1 LPCSASAWPGAKKP
15 ADTPDRITT
24 DGETFDRTALAA
36 AHQTVPLPAIL
47 RVTNLETGRQIL
59 VRANDRGPSTPH
71 RLIQLTQHA
80 AERLGIDAN
89 RPTAVRVTLEDGP
102 TAAMVEALGGRAPK
116 LAMSTAPVADVQVED
131 LTTHRVTSNTRSSDD
146 EQKTSFAVDQAV
158 PDRVWHVPPAPMPL
172 WVEAGTF
179 SQMRY
184 AQMQRMRIG
193 GSLQRIGGGRTAQ
206 YRVRLGPFSG
216 AGEADAALDR
226 AMRAG
231 VTDAR
236 IVAAEP

>member
-1 LPCSASAWPGAKKP
+1 
-15 ADTPDRITT
+15 
-24 DGETFDRTALAA
+24 
-36 AHQTVPLPAIL
+36 
-47 RVTNLETGRQIL
+47 

-71 RLIQLTQHA
+71 RLIALTQRA
-80 AERLGIDAN
+80 AERLGITAD
-89 RPTAVRVTLEDGP
+89 RPAEVRVTLEDGP
-102 TAAMVEALGGRAPK
+102 TAAMVEALGGGAPK
-116 LAMSTAPVADVQVED
+116 LAISTAPVSDVQVED
-131 LTTHRVTSNTRSSDD
+131 LTTHQVMTNARASDD
-146 EQKTSFAVDQAV
+146 EQKTGFAVDQAV
-158 PDRVWHVPPAPMPL
+158 QDRVWHVSPALMPL

-184 AQMQRMRIG
+184 AQLQRVRIG
-193 GSLQRIGGGRTAQ
+193 GSLQWIGGGRRAQ

-226 AMRAG
+226 VMHAG